1 MAYHRYSSWLVSIAD
16 VAWKFV
22 QTSMNKKIIIAVFVI
37 GGAGVFNAIQAK
49 KPLTPVIL
57 GSYIFLLVLSV
68 LDMFGGQLGVLAGA
82 LAMVAVVFVLLNEFP
97 WQQLIATLQGKT
109 TTPSPAQAL
118 PPNQTPQNIGNFGV
132 A

>member
-1 MAYHRYSSWLVSIAD
+1 
-16 VAWKFV
+16 
-22 QTSMNKKIIIAVFVI
+22 MNKKIIIAVFVI

-68 LDMFGGQLGVLAGA
+68 LDIFGGQLGVLAGA

-97 WQQLIATLQGKT
+97 WQQLITTLQGKT
-109 TTPSPAQAL
+109 TTPAPAQAL